1 MSANSEHG
9 FRNGVANSH
18 RTSGLARQGNYQ
30 RLKLR
35 IRLAAEAAA
44 QERND
49 HPYLGRMNTENLGDI
64 SPDLERMLRRG
75 PDRDPFVTEPSNN
88 GVRLQGIMIDHGKG
102 KAVFKDLVRLHKAL
116 FDIALFHV
124 LVAADVVRRV
134 FVYEPRA
141 FFQGRS

>member
-35 IRLAAEAAA
+35 IGLAAEAAA

-49 HPYLGRMNTENLGDI
+49 HPYHGRMNAENLGDI

-75 PDRDPFVTEPSNN
+75 PDRDPLVTEPSNN

-102 KAVFKDLVRLHKAL
+102 KAVFEDLVRFYKAL
-116 FDIALFHV
+116 FDTALFHV

-134 FVYEPRA
+134 LMNQWCP
-141 FFQGRS
+141 FFQG